1 MVGVDA
7 YSDDEVEQDKRW
19 VARSLL
25 NLASELEEIY
35 GRDVVAQ
42 VLEELSG
49 DDI

>member
-1 MVGVDA
+1 M
-7 YSDDEVEQDKRW
+7 EWDKRW

-25 NLASELEEIY
+25 NQASELAECY